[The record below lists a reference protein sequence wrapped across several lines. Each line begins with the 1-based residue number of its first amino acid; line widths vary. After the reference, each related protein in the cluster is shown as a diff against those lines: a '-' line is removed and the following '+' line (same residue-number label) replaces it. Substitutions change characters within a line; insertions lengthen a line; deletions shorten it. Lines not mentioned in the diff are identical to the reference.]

1 MTTFPRTNF
10 IGFERIFDELD
21 KLASHANDSYPPHN
35 ILKINN
41 KSYVIE
47 MAVAGFA
54 IEDLTIQL
62 KDNILYVKGDRKK
75 ARHAPEQYIHKGIST
90 RQFSK
95 SFRLSEYVE
104 VDGASLKEGILSVS
118 LTVKVPEEESPKL
131 IKISV

>member
-35 ILKINN
+35 IIKLND

-47 MAVAGFA
+47 MAVAGFTRD
-54 IEDLTIQL
+54 DLKIDL
-62 KDNILYVKGDRKK
+62 KDNILYVKGERKP
-75 ARHAPEQYIHKGIST
+75 RYTTNQYVHRGIST
-90 RQFSK
+90 RSFSK

-104 VDGASLKEGILSVS
+104 VDGASLKEGILSVV
-118 LTVKVPEEESPKL
+118 LIVKVPEEETPKS